1 MNTQCASKILR
12 NWRSMPEPFTLHPQL
27 AADTLPLS
35 DLELCTVRLMNNAAL
50 PWVIL
55 VPRQP
60 GMRDTI
66 DLPEAGQLQLMREIS
81 QVSLALKQA
90 FKPDKLNMA
99 ALGNMV
105 PQLHVHII
113 ARFSSDAAWPK
124 PVWGNLPA
132 QPYTP
137 AAAEAAVQLLQQT
150 LKS

>member
-1 MNTQCASKILR
+1 MSFALDS
-12 NWRSMPEPFTLHPQL
+12 QL
-27 AADTLPLS
+27 AADTLPLT
-35 DLELCTVRLMNNAAL
+35 DLELCTVRLMNNATL

-60 GMRDTI
+60 GLRDII
-66 DLPEAGQLQLMREIS
+66 DLHEADQLQLMREIS
-81 QVSLALKQA
+81 QVSQALKRA
-90 FKPDKLNMA
+90 FKPDKLNVA

-105 PQLHVHII
+105 PQLHMHII
-113 ARFSSDAAWPK
+113 ARFTHDAAWPK

-137 AAAEAAVQLLQQT
+137 AGAEAVVHLLQQT